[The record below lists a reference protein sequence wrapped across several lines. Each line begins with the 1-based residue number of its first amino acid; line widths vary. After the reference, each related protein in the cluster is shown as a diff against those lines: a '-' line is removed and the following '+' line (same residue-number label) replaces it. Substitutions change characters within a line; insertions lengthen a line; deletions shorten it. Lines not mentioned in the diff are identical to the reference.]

1 MTSSD
6 NMQPSNPSTKP
17 GNREETAAEQPQPIG
32 EIEAPS
38 DPIARLQDELTAA
51 KADAEQW
58 RDRFLRKAAELENF
72 RKRTEKERGET
83 AVLAKS
89 MVLSE
94 ILPVLDGFER
104 ALGGLT
110 AARESNESL
119 ARYGEGVQL
128 LYRQLLDTLR
138 RLGVVPMDT
147 VGKHFDPHLHEALV
161 RLETAEQEENLVAQ
175 ELRRGYLFN
184 DRLLRP
190 AQVAV
195 STRPRARETSES

>member
-1 MTSSD
+1 MTSNDNLHGSD
-6 NMQPSNPSTKP
+6 PTTQPGEQS
-17 GNREETAAEQPQPIG
+17 ETAAEGSHPVG

-38 DPIARLQDELTAA
+38 DPVARLQDELAAA

-72 RKRTEKERGET
+72 RKRTEKEKGET

-89 MVLSE
+89 MVLKE
-94 ILPVLDGFER
+94 ILPVVDGFER
-104 ALGGLT
+104 ALAGL
-110 AARESNESL
+110 AGARESTESL
-119 ARYGEGVQL
+119 ARYGEGIQL
-128 LYRQLLDTLR
+128 LHKQLLDTLR
-138 RLGVVPMDT
+138 HLGVVPMDA
-147 VGKHFDPHLHEALV
+147 VGKSFDPNFHEALV
-161 RLETAEQEENLVAQ
+161 RLETADQEENLVVQ

-184 DRLLRP
+184 DRLLRA

>member
-1 MTSSD
+1 MTSNDNPHASD
-6 NMQPSNPSTKP
+6 PTTQPGDQS
-17 GNREETAAEQPQPIG
+17 EIAAEGPHPVG

-38 DPIARLQDELTAA
+38 DPVARLQDELTAA

-72 RKRTEKERGET
+72 RKRTEKENGET

-89 MVLSE
+89 VVLAE
-94 ILPVLDGFER
+94 ILPVVDGFER
-104 ALGGLT
+104 ALAGL
-110 AARESNESL
+110 AGAGESNESV

-128 LYRQLLDTLR
+128 LYKQLLDTLR
-138 RLGVVPMDT
+138 RLGVAPMDA

-161 RLETAEQEENLVAQ
+161 RLETAEQEENIVVQ

-184 DRLLRP
+184 NRLLRP

-195 STRPRARETSES
+195 STRPRARETNES

>member
-1 MTSSD
+1 MTSND
-6 NMQPSNPSTKP
+6 HTQPPEPATNVD
-17 GNREETAAEQPQPIG
+17 EQDQTAADRTHPIG

-38 DPIARLQDELTAA
+38 DPVARLQDELAA
-51 KADAEQW
+51 ARADAEQW

-72 RKRTEKERGET
+72 RKRTEREKGET

-89 MVLSE
+89 LVLAE
-94 ILPVLDGFER
+94 ILPVVDGIER
-104 ALGGLT
+104 ALAGL
-110 AARESNESL
+110 AEARESNESL
-119 ARYGEGVQL
+119 ARYGEGIQL
-128 LYRQLLDTLR
+128 LHKQLLDTLR

-147 VGKHFDPHLHEALV
+147 VGQRFDPHLHEALV
-161 RLETAEQEENLVAQ
+161 RLETADQEENLVVQ

-195 STRPRARETSES
+195 STRPRGRETSES